1 MYPYHEHEEL
11 KIPPLPEDKRTK
23 SLSQILAAQPNVIA
37 EHEKEKCTWYFK
49 SINLINNLARLYG
62 LLHFSEDHYLAVATA
77 YYFLPYIKEFFK
89 VVNGIKVVCL
99 RRDKEGTVT
108 SFMRKAAAHGPGRNW
123 FTCPRSKIWKER
135 NYIWPSRAHNYFPSF
150 NLPMEEAIAAYHD
163 MYYEMA
169 EELVHL
175 YPSQFRIY
183 EFLDVLTNH
192 LIQRE
197 ALLFLGVKPETMI
210 IDTTIRENQLEGVV
224 EPNVG

>member
-1 MYPYHEHEEL
+1 
-11 KIPPLPEDKRTK
+11 
-23 SLSQILAAQPNVIA
+23 
-37 EHEKEKCTWYFK
+37 
-49 SINLINNLARLYG
+49 
-62 LLHFSEDHYLAVATA
+62 
-77 YYFLPYIKEFFK
+77 
-89 VVNGIKVVCL
+89 
-99 RRDKEGTVT
+99 
-108 SFMRKAAAHGPGRNW
+108 
-123 FTCPRSKIWKER
+123 
-135 NYIWPSRAHNYFPSF
+135 
-150 NLPMEEAIAAYHD
+150 
-163 MYYEMA
+163 MA